1 MQYEHVETTLPS
13 SQLPEIAKRGLSMR
27 KQSYLICTLLIF
39 VVMLSSCA
47 FQVKQP
53 TSIEL
58 LSTMEN
64 AFIDIAAQSKPAI
77 VGIFVRHS
85 NRELNRW
92 GSGFFFR
99 EDGYI
104 ITNDHIVHGG
114 HRFEVK
120 LLDGS
125 IIDAKLVGTDRI
137 TDIAVLKVDS
147 EKKFPTLT
155 LANSE
160 KIRVGQF
167 AIAIGNPFQL
177 DYTVTTGIVSGKSR
191 DIFGGMPIIRYQN
204 FIQTDAWI
212 NTGSSGGP
220 LLNIYGEVIGINALI
235 RKVEDTPAPVR
246 AGAGFAIPSN
256 LANIIGGK
264 LIADGKIIRGY
275 LGISMRKVAQGMH
288 VERVLLGTPADKAGL
303 QWRDIIYEY
312 NGKKVKNS
320 LQFQMLIAESNVGE
334 ESIIKV
340 LRRGQ
345 EKTLRATIVEMPPER
360 AGLPFEDNSVA
371 WNTLGLSVRQLNKGD
386 SERYTYLTNED
397 RGVIVVRV
405 KVDAPGFNAKIPQGA
420 LITAINGQQ
429 VTDVQTLDA
438 LLQRHN
444 ELKELILDIKSSH
457 GTEKLTVLLEE

>member
-1 MQYEHVETTLPS
+1 
-13 SQLPEIAKRGLSMR
+13 MR

-39 VVMLSSCA
+39 VIMLSSCA

-104 ITNDHIVHGG
+104 LTNDHIVHGG
-114 HRFEVK
+114 QRFEVK

-125 IIDAKLVGTDRI
+125 IIDAKLVGTDVN
-137 TDIAVLKVDS
+137 TDVAVLKV
-147 EKKFPTLT
+147 EGNKEYPILP

-160 KIRVGQF
+160 KVQVGQF

-177 DYTVTTGIVSGKSR
+177 DYTVTTGVVSGKSR
-191 DIFGGMPIIRYQN
+191 NVLGGTPIIRYQS

-235 RKVEDTPAPVR
+235 RKVENTPAPAM

-256 LANIIGGK
+256 LASVIGNQ
-264 LIADGKIIRGY
+264 LISNGKIIRGY
-275 LGISMRKVAQGMH
+275 LGISMREVAHGIR

-312 NGKKVKNS
+312 NGKKVKDT
-320 LQFQMLIAESNVGE
+320 LQFQMLIAESPVGK
-334 ESIIKV
+334 ESVIKV

-345 EKTLRATIVEMPPER
+345 ERTLRTTIVEMPPEM
-360 AGLPFEDNSVA
+360 AGLPFEDNSVS
-371 WNTLGLSVRQLNKGD
+371 WNTLGLAVRQLEKGD
-386 SERYTYLTNED
+386 AQRYTYLTDED
-397 RGVIVVRV
+397 RGVIVERV
-405 KVDAPGFNAKIPQGA
+405 KVDAPGFNAKIPRGA
-420 LITAINGQQ
+420 LITAINDEQ
-429 VTDVQTLDA
+429 VSDVQSLEA
-438 LLQRHN
+438 LLQTHK

-457 GTEKLTVLLEE
+457 GTEKLTVQLKK

>member
-1 MQYEHVETTLPS
+1 
-13 SQLPEIAKRGLSMR
+13 MR
-27 KQSYLICTLLIF
+27 KQSYLICILLIS
-39 VVMLSSCA
+39 VIILSSCA
-47 FQVKQP
+47 FQAKQP

-58 LSTMEN
+58 LSSIED
-64 AFIDIAAQSKPAI
+64 AFVDIAAQSKPAI
-77 VGIFVRHS
+77 VGIFVRHQD
-85 NRELNRW
+85 RELNRL

-104 ITNDHIVHGG
+104 LTNDHIVHGG
-114 HRFEVK
+114 QRYDVK

-125 IIDAKLVGTDRI
+125 IIDAKLVGTDII
-137 TDIAVLKVDS
+137 TDIAVLKVNS
-147 EKKFPTLT
+147 EKKFPFLP
-155 LANSE
+155 LADSE
-160 KIRVGQF
+160 DVRVGQF

-235 RKVEDTPAPVR
+235 RKVENTPGPVR
-246 AGAGFAIPSN
+246 AGAGFAIPIN
-256 LANIIGGK
+256 LANIIGDK
-264 LIADGKIIRGY
+264 LITDGKIIRGY
-275 LGISMRKVAQGMH
+275 LGIRMQKVAQGMR

-312 NGKKVKNS
+312 NGKKIKNS
-320 LQFQMLIAESNVGE
+320 LQFQMLIAESTVGE

-371 WNTLGLSVRQLNKGD
+371 WNTLGLSVRKLEKGD
-386 SERYTYLTNED
+386 SERYTYLTDAD
-397 RGVIVVRV
+397 RGVIVERV
-405 KVDAPGFNAKIPQGA
+405 KTNAPGDIAKIPHGA
-420 LITAINGQQ
+420 LITAINGEQ
-429 VTDVQTLDA
+429 VSDVQTLEA
-438 LLQRHN
+438 LLQRDK
-444 ELKELILDIKSSH
+444 ELKKLILDIKSSH
-457 GTEKLTVLLEE
+457 GAEKLTVHLKK

>member
-1 MQYEHVETTLPS
+1 
-13 SQLPEIAKRGLSMR
+13 MR
-27 KQSYLICTLLIF
+27 RQSYLIGILFIL
-39 VVMLSSCA
+39 VMMHSSCT

-77 VGIFVRHS
+77 VGILVRHS

-104 ITNDHIVHGG
+104 LTNDHIVHGG
-114 HRFEVK
+114 QRFEIK

-125 IIDAKLVGTDRI
+125 IIDARLVGTDVN
-137 TDIAVLKVDS
+137 TDIAVLKVGGD
-147 EKKFPTLT
+147 KKYPILP

-160 KIRVGQF
+160 KVRVGQF

-177 DYTVTTGIVSGKSR
+177 DYTVTTGVVSGKSR
-191 DIFGGMPIIRYQN
+191 NVLGGTRIIRYQS

-235 RKVEDTPAPVR
+235 RKEENTPAPAR

-256 LANIIGGK
+256 LASVIGDQ
-264 LIADGKIIRGY
+264 LIANGKIIRGY
-275 LGISMRKVAQGMH
+275 LGISMREVTQGIQ

-303 QWRDIIYEY
+303 QWRDIIYEF
-312 NGKKVKNS
+312 NGKKIKNT
-320 LQFQMLIAESNVGE
+320 LQFQMLIAESPVGK
-334 ESIIKV
+334 ESVIKV

-345 EKTLRATIVEMPPER
+345 QKTLRTTIVEMPPEM
-360 AGLPFEDNSVA
+360 AGLPFEDDSVS
-371 WNTLGLSVRQLNKGD
+371 WNTLGLAVRQLEKSD

-397 RGVIVVRV
+397 RGVIVVKV
-405 KVDAPGFNAKIPQGA
+405 KTDAPGFNAKIPQGA
-420 LITAINGQQ
+420 LITAINGEQ
-429 VTDVQTLDA
+429 VSDVQSLEA

-444 ELKELILDIKSSH
+444 ELKELILDVKSSH
-457 GTEKLTVLLEE
+457 GTEKLTVQLQK

>member
-1 MQYEHVETTLPS
+1 
-13 SQLPEIAKRGLSMR
+13 MR
-27 KQSYLICTLLIF
+27 KQSYLICILFILAI
-39 VVMLSSCA
+39 MLSSCA
-47 FQVKQP
+47 FQAKQSS
-53 TSIEL
+53 SIEL
-58 LSTMEN
+58 LSTIED
-64 AFIDIAAQSKPAI
+64 AFVDIAAQSKPAI

-85 NRELNRW
+85 NRASNRW

-104 ITNDHIVHGG
+104 LTNDHIVHGG
-114 HRFEVK
+114 QRFEVK

-125 IIDAKLVGTDRI
+125 IIDAKLVGTDII
-137 TDIAVLKVDS
+137 TDVAVLKVDS
-147 EKKFPTLT
+147 EKEYPILP
-155 LANSE
+155 LADSE
-160 KIRVGQF
+160 KVRVGQF

-177 DYTVTTGIVSGKSR
+177 DFTVTTGIVSGKSR
-191 DIFGGMPIIRYQN
+191 DILGGMPTIRYQN

-220 LLNIYGEVIGINALI
+220 LLNIHGEVIGINALI
-235 RKVEDTPAPVR
+235 RKIEDTPGPVK

-256 LANIIGGK
+256 LANIIGDK

-275 LGISMRKVAQGMH
+275 LGISMQEVAQGMR

-320 LQFQMLIAESNVGE
+320 LQFQMLIAESTVGE
-334 ESIIKV
+334 ESVIKV

-345 EKTLRATIVEMPPER
+345 EKTFRVTIDEMPPER
-360 AGLPFEDNSVA
+360 AGLAFEDDSVS
-371 WNTLGLSVRQLNKGD
+371 WKTLGLSVRKLEKGD
-386 SERYTYLTNED
+386 SERYTYLADDD

-405 KVDAPGFNAKIPQGA
+405 KVDAPGFNAKIPRGA
-420 LITAINGQQ
+420 LITAINGEQ
-429 VTDVQTLDA
+429 VSDVQTLEA
-438 LLQRHN
+438 LLQRHQ

-457 GTEKLTVLLEE
+457 GPEKLTVHLQK